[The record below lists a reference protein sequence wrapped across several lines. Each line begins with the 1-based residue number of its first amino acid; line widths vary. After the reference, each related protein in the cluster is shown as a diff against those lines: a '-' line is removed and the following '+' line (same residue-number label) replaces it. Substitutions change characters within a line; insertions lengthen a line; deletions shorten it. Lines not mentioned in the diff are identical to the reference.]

1 MVFIPMSYIYGKRFV
16 GPVTPVVLELRSE
29 LYNDPYDEI
38 DWNKARTQCAK
49 VGTENCVE

>member
-1 MVFIPMSYIYGKRFV
+1 MVYIPMSYVYGKRFV

-49 VGTENCVE
+49 VGIENCVE